1 MVFIIIVQYIAGGII
16 FGFESYDLPYISF
29 NYNTDQIFTMN
40 LFSYII
46 LAGVTKLPMYTII
59 VLFCTFMGVI
69 NNHTSMNMILTLI
82 IFIISDTAIAEWSKF
97 EGILFISRILIT
109 NNWDFSQYLFGQI
122 SPIKGLTPI
131 LSGVICLL
139 YGILLLYIT
148 IHKFKNKDIVNV

>member
-1 MVFIIIVQYIAGGII
+1 
-16 FGFESYDLPYISF
+16 
-29 NYNTDQIFTMN
+29 
-40 LFSYII
+40 
-46 LAGVTKLPMYTII
+46 MYTII